1 MKKLKC
7 DLCHVGRGEIMPVVE
22 LKTLGKLTREQK
34 CEITKQFTKTL
45 EEVAGKS
52 PRYTYVIIHEIEKEN
67 WGHKGVLFS
76 DI

>member
-1 MKKLKC
+1 MC
-7 DLCHVGRGEIMPVVE
+7 YVRRGVRMPVVE
-22 LKTLGKLTREQK
+22 LKTLGKLTKEQK
-34 CEITKQFTKTL
+34 SEITKQFTKTL

-52 PRYTYVIIHEIEKEN
+52 PRYTYVIIHEIEREN